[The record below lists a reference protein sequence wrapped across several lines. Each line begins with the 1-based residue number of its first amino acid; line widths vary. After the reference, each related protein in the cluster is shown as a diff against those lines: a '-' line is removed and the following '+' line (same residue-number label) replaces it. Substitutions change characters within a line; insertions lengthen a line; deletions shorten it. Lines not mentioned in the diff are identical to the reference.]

1 MNHPSTITPWPPPID
16 LYGLGLLRLVARHG
30 SITRAAAEAGLTQSA
45 LTRQVQGMESRLGVD
60 LFERTTRKLNLTT
73 AGASLLHDTA
83 TIPSLLQ
90 AALGKIG
97 QVTSPIPKEVRIGV
111 SRSIAFGHLPGLLHA
126 HVRRAPDVRTSV
138 EYSTQGEIIARMEA
152 GELDVGV
159 ICPPAR
165 LPSSVMVS
173 HRMADGFHLIAPKD
187 HPLPKL
193 NFKSKTWTLRLRQ
206 WLEAQ
211 TWLLLSGKTSTGVR
225 LRKWLRSQELQI
237 TPSMEPDNFDLIVH
251 LVALGL
257 GVSVVPRRAIAA
269 FPRRQLLQRVP
280 LPTEFT
286 RELVVIVPRGGKTPT
301 HVSEF
306 VNNIL
311 FS

>member
-1 MNHPSTITPWPPPID
+1 MNALSPSQWPPPID
-16 LYGLGLLRLVARHG
+16 LYGLGLLRLVAKHG
-30 SITRAAAEAGLTQSA
+30 SITRAASEAGLTQSA
-45 LTRQVQGMESRLGVD
+45 LTRQIQGMESRLGVD
-60 LFERTTRKLNLTT
+60 LFERTTRKLNLTV
-73 AGASLLHDTA
+73 AGASLLQDTA
-83 TIPSLLQ
+83 AIPALLQ
-90 AALGKIG
+90 AALVKIG
-97 QVTSPIPKEVRIGV
+97 TEQMAVPKEVRIGV
-111 SRSIAFGHLPGLLHA
+111 SRSVAFGHLPGLLHA

-138 EYSTQGEIIARMEA
+138 EHLTETEIISRIEV

-159 ICPPAR
+159 ICPPPR

-173 HRMADGFHLIAPKD
+173 HRMADWFHLITPKNL
-187 HPLPKL
+187 PLPKL
-193 NFKSKTWTLRLRQ
+193 NFKSKTWTLKLRH

-211 TWLLLSGKTSTGVR
+211 TWLLLSGKTNTGAR

-257 GVSVVPRRAIAA
+257 GVSIVPRRAIAA

-280 LPTEFT
+280 LPAEFT
-286 RELVVIVPRGGKTPT
+286 RELVVIVPRAAKSPT

-306 VNNIL
+306 VANIL